1 MKNGKGHF
9 LALWAIALALFV
21 VLALAIPF
29 ARTPVYWIG
38 FCATLLMFAV
48 VTAAFMRAFR
58 DGRSLESALL
68 GWPIFK
74 CGALALGA
82 QLIAGFAL
90 MALARALGVTA
101 AVVIEIVLF
110 GCAAAVLV
118 ARDAA
123 RAAVEQT
130 EARVRDD
137 TGAWKALRAQAS
149 AFAAAAG
156 SDAARK
162 LADDIR
168 FADPRPTDMDGDIAQ
183 AVGALGADAADEDI
197 EQVRKMVGRRNALAK
212 AGKKEM
218 QN

>member
-9 LALWAIALALFV
+9 LALWAIALAL
-21 VLALAIPF
+21 AIPF
-29 ARTPVYWIG
+29 MRTPVYWIG

-48 VTAAFMRAFR
+48 AAAAFARAFR

-130 EARVRDD
+130 EARVQDD

-149 AFAAAAG
+149 AFAATAG

-183 AVGALGADAADEDI
+183 AVGALGADATDDDI
-197 EQVRKMVGRRNALAK
+197 ERVRKMVGRRSALAK
-212 AGKKEM
+212 AGKKEI